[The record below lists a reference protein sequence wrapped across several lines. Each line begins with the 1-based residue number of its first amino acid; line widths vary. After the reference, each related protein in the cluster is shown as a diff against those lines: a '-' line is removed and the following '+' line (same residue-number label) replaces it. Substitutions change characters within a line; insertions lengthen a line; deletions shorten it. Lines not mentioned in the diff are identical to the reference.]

1 MRSSGVRA
9 FFACLVVGRVFLSLT
24 LRAKFVTTYTQM
36 HSSNKGGKKKGVVI
50 KPPLFFSS
58 FSLFFLL
65 GPRASDVCLAH
76 INFSIHFLS
85 SSTDLFFS
93 KQTKA
98 FLYPI
103 FSVRPPL
110 YIYDTGERHTTS
122 CPNTFIKKNDALL
135 IMVRKKSREERER
148 EEALGEKRNEREK
161 RDGTTE
167 RFCITWFSDTRRRA

>member
-9 FFACLVVGRVFLSLT
+9 FFACLVVGRVFLSQS
-24 LRAKFVTTYTQM
+24 LRAKFVTTYTKM
-36 HSSNKGGKKKGVVI
+36 HSSNKGGKKKVSSN
-50 KPPLFFSS
+50 LFFSLL
-58 FSLFFLL
+58 FLFFF
-65 GPRASDVCLAH
+65 CLVLVRPTFAWPTL
-76 INFSIHFLS
+76 IFQSIFYQP
-85 SSTDLFFS
+85 TDLFFS
-93 KQTKA
+93 KQTKS

-110 YIYDTGERHTTS
+110 YIYDTGERHTTYQLS
-122 CPNTFIKKNDALL
+122 KHFYKKNDALL
-135 IMVRKKSREERER
+135 MVRKKSREERER

>member
-1 MRSSGVRA
+1 
-9 FFACLVVGRVFLSLT
+9 
-24 LRAKFVTTYTQM
+24 M
-36 HSSNKGGKKKGVVI
+36 HSSNKGGKKKVSSSNL
-50 KPPLFFSS
+50 LFFSLL
-58 FSLFFLL
+58 FLFFF
-65 GPRASDVCLAH
+65 CLVLVRPTFAWPKL
-76 INFSIHFLS
+76 IFQSIFYQP
-85 SSTDLFFS
+85 TDLFFS
-93 KQTKA
+93 KQTKS

-135 IMVRKKSREERER
+135 IMVRKESREERER

-167 RFCITWFSDTRRRA
+167 RFCITWFSDTRQRA

>member
-1 MRSSGVRA
+1 MS
-9 FFACLVVGRVFLSLT
+9 
-24 LRAKFVTTYTQM
+24 
-36 HSSNKGGKKKGVVI
+36 SSNL
-50 KPPLFFSS
+50 LFFSLL
-58 FSLFFLL
+58 FLFFFLL

-76 INFSIHFLS
+76 INFSSIHYFLS
-85 SSTDLFFS
+85 SSRAKKTDLFFS
-93 KQTKA
+93 KQTKS

-103 FSVRPPL
+103 FSFFPTPL
-110 YIYDTGERHTTS
+110 YIYDTRERHTTS

-135 IMVRKKSREERER
+135 SMVRKKSREERER